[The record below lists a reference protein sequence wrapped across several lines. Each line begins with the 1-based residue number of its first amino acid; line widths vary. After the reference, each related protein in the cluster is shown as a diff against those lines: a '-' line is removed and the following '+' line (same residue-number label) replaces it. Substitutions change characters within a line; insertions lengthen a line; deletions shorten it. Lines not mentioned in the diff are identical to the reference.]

1 MPHPMQAVSPAP
13 SRRFRSPSRPRRQSV
28 AQAAKEADVHNSW
41 ASGGETLLDWL
52 DGPRA
57 GRNLCVR
64 APDWVIDEA
73 LKRASD
79 MMSERAVGTST
90 ISGLPGG
97 YELRFLE
104 NAIGAIMRV

>member
-1 MPHPMQAVSPAP
+1 MGFG
-13 SRRFRSPSRPRRQSV
+13 R
-28 AQAAKEADVHNSW
+28 
-41 ASGGETLLDWL
+41 GTLLDWL

-97 YELRFLE
+97 PELRFLE
-104 NAIGAIMRV
+104 NAIGAIMRVQPMSRLWNVMTRTSF